1 MLPTLVPTL
10 QLLVQTIMTDVE
22 IVYVQ
27 LVKPGVLLNQ
37 NASPSQ
43 HVVPLLT
50 DVENVSHSFLVIP
63 GVALLMLVRPSQL
76 LVPATMITVVTVCVQ
91 QVKPGVL
98 LSLSV
103 LLFQAVVLPMTTVVI
118 A

>member
-1 MLPTLVPTL
+1 MLLTLDVETASPSRPEHHGVMLPILVPTL

-22 IVYVQ
+22 TVFVQ

-37 NASPSQ
+37 NASLSQ

-50 DVENVSHSFLVIP
+50 DVETVSHSFLVIP

-76 LVPATMITVVTVCVQ
+76 LVPATMITVVTV
-91 QVKPGVL
+91 
-98 LSLSV
+98 
-103 LLFQAVVLPMTTVVI
+103 
-118 A
+118 